1 MNLRYQHFSASFEKK
16 KEKNNFLFTYRTTEE
31 PDSGT
36 LEKVDKVYVSYLLSC
51 FFYLDELCVE
61 ALCRMEQ
68 ANCSFQVFDKH
79 PGIYLFL
86 VHPNEMVSM
95 SDRR

>member
-1 MNLRYQHFSASFEKK
+1 
-16 KEKNNFLFTYRTTEE
+16 
-31 PDSGT
+31 
-36 LEKVDKVYVSYLLSC
+36 
-51 FFYLDELCVE
+51 
-61 ALCRMEQ
+61 MEQ

-95 SDRR
+95 SVRQWKDFIFARLASYNRGVWCVFHLKCLPKLFFSCKITEV

>member
-1 MNLRYQHFSASFEKK
+1 MRNFS
-16 KEKNNFLFTYRTTEE
+16 FTYRVTEGA
-31 PDSGT
+31 PDLGNLIKLISFI
-36 LEKVDKVYVSYLLSC
+36 VHLLLY
-51 FFYLDELCVE
+51 FFCLDELCVE

-86 VHPNEMVSM
+86 VHPNEMVSV
-95 SDRR
+95 SDRQ

>member
-1 MNLRYQHFSASFEKK
+1 MPHLKKK
-16 KEKNNFLFTYRTTEE
+16 KEQFYLLREQAKE
-31 PDSGT
+31 PDLGT
-36 LEKVDKVYVSYLLSC
+36 LDKLRSIYIYFIFTCC
-51 FFYLDELCVE
+51 FFCLDELCVE

-86 VHPNEMVSM
+86 VHPNEMVSINGGQ
-95 SDRR
+95 